1 MTESGLDLRYK
12 INPSLEIRCPIPRP
26 WNKGSNKT
34 GHLTWKENEVAGFV
48 VFSH

>member
-1 MTESGLDLRYK
+1 MTESGLYLRYK

-34 GHLTWKENEVAGFV
+34 GHLTINKLWFQAR
-48 VFSH
+48 SIIA